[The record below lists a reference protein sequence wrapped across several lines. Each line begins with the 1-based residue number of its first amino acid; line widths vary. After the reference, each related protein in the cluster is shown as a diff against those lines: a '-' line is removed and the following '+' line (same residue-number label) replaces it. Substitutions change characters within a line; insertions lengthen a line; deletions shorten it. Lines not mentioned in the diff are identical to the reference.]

1 MNFKGIAVLH
11 LELGSQQSVFSERGA
26 RKRQRATGASCLGL
40 GEEAA
45 AVELGEGVLTV
56 SGVSFGWTRWP
67 SKRKRTELTVLPWRS
82 QKAPMSFSSL
92 VDFFILKKTSLLLSV
107 TLMFR
112 CSVCAG
118 ASWRSAAGEPFSCWS
133 DDIGG
138 TQVEDELVS
147 QDRDERV
154 GGQNAELDKRSYE
167 EVSVVRNDRSEYV
180 SHDGDL

>member
-1 MNFKGIAVLH
+1 MLVRWVAKT
-11 LELGSQQSVFSERGA
+11 R
-26 RKRQRATGASCLGL
+26 RRATCASLVTNLGQHQQQA
-40 GEEAA
+40 GR
-45 AVELGEGVLTV
+45 GKRLTV

-118 ASWRSAAGEPFSCWS
+118 ASGRSAAGEPFSCWS
-133 DDIGG
+133 DDIAAVAG
-138 TQVEDELVS
+138 VEDELVDE
-147 QDRDERV
+147 DRDERV
-154 GGQNAELDKRSYE
+154 DDQGTELNEPFVE
-167 EVSVVRNDRSEYV
+167 EVSVHRDDRHEDV
-180 SHDGDL
+180 THDGVL